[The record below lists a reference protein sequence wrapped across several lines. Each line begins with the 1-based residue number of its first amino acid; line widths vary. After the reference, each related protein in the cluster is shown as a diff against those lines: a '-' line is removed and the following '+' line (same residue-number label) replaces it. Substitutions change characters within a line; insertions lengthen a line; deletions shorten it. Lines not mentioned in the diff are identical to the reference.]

1 MVTRSTRLLLR
12 LWLLG
17 GIPAGASE
25 PLPVHVLSALGEP
38 LLATLSLPSDGPTAP
53 LSFELRGAEGSIAA
67 RTDPA
72 TPYRVYL
79 HSDSALDAPIIQGT
93 LRAGQGAKA
102 RRYPLTLFLDQRIS
116 PEVGPKGGR
125 LNPKP
130 KLEARAPEPPAKI
143 SPDPLHAELK
153 AGQAALAAA
162 RAQAEADRQAWEA
175 ERAAQTAQLAGL
187 RAELARQRQALEAA
201 RQSSASQLS
210 LESASAG
217 GLAPLLGAA
226 LIGAA
231 GLAGLGSL
239 LRRRQE
245 PPREQA
251 TSSPLAEPGAETV
264 SSVRAYEPSAVVQR
278 FGHQSLGR
286 PRACSAARDE
296 GEGAGFAQEA
306 SSQAWEADAA
316 PAAKARAF
324 AEPSLPLALCP
335 EDPTFDASFVL
346 HTPGTGL
353 ALAPEG
359 DTLAR
364 AHPQQEGAS
373 CG

>member
-1 MVTRSTRLLLR
+1 MVTRSKRLVLLF
-12 LWLLG
+12 WLLG
-17 GIPAGASE
+17 GIPADASE

-53 LSFELRGAEGSIAA
+53 LSFERQGAEGSIAA

-79 HSDSALDAPIIQGT
+79 HSDSALDAPIIQGM

-143 SPDPLHAELK
+143 SPDPIHAELK

-175 ERAAQTAQLAGL
+175 ERAAQAAQLAGL
-187 RAELARQRQALEAA
+187 RVELARQRQALEAA
-201 RQSSASQLS
+201 RRSSASQLS

-245 PPREQA
+245 PLREQA

-264 SSVRAYEPSAVVQR
+264 SSVRVYEPSAVVQR
-278 FGHQSLGR
+278 FGPQSLGR
-286 PRACSAARDE
+286 PRACSAGRDE

-306 SSQAWEADAA
+306 PSQAW
-316 PAAKARAF
+316 AF
-324 AEPSLPLALCP
+324 AEPSPPLALGP

>member
-1 MVTRSTRLLLR
+1 MVTRAKRLLLR

-153 AGQAALAAA
+153 AGAGCPCGCPGSSRSRSPGLGSGA
-162 RAQAEADRQAWEA
+162 RSPSRSACGSKG
-175 ERAAQTAQLAGL
+175 RAC
-187 RAELARQRQALEAA
+187 
-201 RQSSASQLS
+201 
-210 LESASAG
+210 ASAAG
-217 GLAPLLGAA
+217 SRGRASVVSLPAESRVRLGRGLAPLLGAA

-251 TSSPLAEPGAETV
+251 TSSPWAEPGAETV

-306 SSQAWEADAA
+306 SRPGLGVCGAIAT
-316 PAAKARAF
+316 AR
-324 AEPSLPLALCP
+324 PWP
-335 EDPTFDASFVL
+335 
-346 HTPGTGL
+346 
-353 ALAPEG
+353 
-359 DTLAR
+359 
-364 AHPQQEGAS
+364 
-373 CG
+373 